1 MIPVEV
7 DLSFDENQKKAD
19 RLSKYQELIKQDK
32 EEEETDAKN

>member
-32 EEEETDAKN
+32 DKEETDAKN

>member
-32 EEEETDAKN
+32 EKEETDAKY

>member
-32 EEEETDAKN
+32 EKEETDAKN

>member
-7 DLSFDENQKKAD
+7 DLSFDENQRKAD

-32 EEEETDAKN
+32 EKEETDAKN

>member
-19 RLSKYQELIKQDK
+19 RLSKYQELIKQNK
-32 EEEETDAKN
+32 EKEETDAKN

>member
-7 DLSFDENQKKAD
+7 DLSFDKNQKKAD

-32 EEEETDAKN
+32 EKEETDAKN